1 MNRIAKIELKQS
13 EIEAKHAEILSF
25 QRDLKSQLHDLSR
38 NVQSMIADF
47 LNQMEKKFNANTEEV
62 VLDRHI
68 VLYSPILDTEV
79 QVEDNVGFQLK
90 DLEVESQVFDDVI
103 QIDDIIPSAP
113 RRRIREIAAVSS
125 GKSKAIIREIRSST
139 YALSDEINVVDVN
152 DIVDFEE
159 WFNVRLCKNNK

>member
-13 EIEAKHAEILSF
+13 EIEAKQAEILSF

-62 VLDRHI
+62 
-68 VLYSPILDTEV
+68 

-113 RRRIREIAAVSS
+113 RKRIREIAAVSS